1 MLPALIRKAHE
12 AKVRG
17 DDKLS
22 IWGSGR
28 PMREFLY
35 VDEMADACVFLM
47 QKEDV
52 VGGIYNVGSGTDVTI
67 SRLAKIVVET
77 VNFSGDLVF
86 DNTKPDGMMRKLLD
100 VSKMSELGWTSTISL
115 EAGVAL
121 AYEAYLNGLK

>member
-1 MLPALIRKAHE
+1 MSDR
-12 AKVRG
+12 
-17 DDKLS
+17 
-22 IWGSGR
+22 
-28 PMREFLY
+28 
-35 VDEMADACVFLM
+35 
-47 QKEDV
+47 
-52 VGGIYNVGSGTDVTI
+52 GTDVTI